1 MACSAGSAIKPAV
14 DASAKVKAFCMSL
27 IRPMAPNTSPLTWLN
42 SWAMPSAMGFM
53 GSDCPTA
60 LAADCAAAANP
71 RIAFEEEIPVSVAE
85 GARSGI
91 FEIN

>member
-1 MACSAGSAIKPAV
+1 MPVQS
-14 DASAKVKAFCMSL
+14 VKAFCMSL

-42 SWAMPSAMGFM
+42 SERCHQRWAFM

-91 FEIN
+91 FETN